1 MKITIGHFYPDLLNL
16 YGDRGNILAI
26 KKRCEWRGIET
37 EVKEFSIDDE
47 VDFSGLDIVFL
58 GGGSDREQLIVCKR
72 LKEIQKDIL
81 DYVQDNGV
89 ILAVCGGYQLL
100 GHYYQ
105 LEKEKIEGLSVLDIY
120 TIAGQKRLIDNVILE
135 TDFGSVTGFEN
146 HGGRTYIGDHKPLGK
161 VLYGNGNNGED
172 EQEGVLYRNVFGTY
186 LHGPILPKNPNLTDE
201 LIARA
206 LTRKYGTAALSP
218 LDDCIEIQ
226 AKEYIIERFLKEKS

>member
-172 EQEGVLYRNVFGTY
+172 EQEGVLYRNVFGTDRKSFDAQIWDSCFVSSGR
-186 LHGPILPKNPNLTDE
+186 LHRNTSKGI
-201 LIARA
+201 
-206 LTRKYGTAALSP
+206 Y
-218 LDDCIEIQ
+218 
-226 AKEYIIERFLKEKS
+226 Y

>member
-26 KKRCEWRGIET
+26 KKRCEWRGIEA
-37 EVKEFSIDDE
+37 EVKEFSIDDD

-58 GGGSDREQLIVCKR
+58 GGGSDREQFIVCKR
-72 LKEIQKDIL
+72 LKEIQKNIL
-81 DYVQDNGV
+81 GYVRDNGV
-89 ILAVCGGYQLL
+89 VLAVCGGYQLL
-100 GHYYQ
+100 GHSYQ

-120 TIAGQKRLIDNVILE
+120 TVAGQNRLIDNVIIQTE
-135 TDFGSVTGFEN
+135 FGTIAGFEN
-146 HGGRTYIGDHKPLGK
+146 HGGRTYIGNHNPFGK

-172 EQEGVLYRNVFGTY
+172 GQEGVLYRNVFGTY

-206 LTRKYGTAALSP
+206 LTRKYGKADLSP
-218 LDDCIEIQ
+218 LDDRIELQ

>member
-146 HGGRTYIGDHKPLGK
+146 HGGRTYIGAHKPLGK

-206 LTRKYGTAALSP
+206 LTRNMGQLLCLLWTIA
-218 LDDCIEIQ
+218 
-226 AKEYIIERFLKEKS
+226 

>member
-26 KKRCEWRGIET
+26 KKRCEWRGIEA
-37 EVKEFSIDDE
+37 EVKEFSINDE
-47 VDFSGLDIVFL
+47 VDFSDLDIVFL

-81 DYVQDNGV
+81 SYVQDNGV

-120 TIAGQKRLIDNVILE
+120 TVAGQKRLIDNVIIE
-135 TDFGSVTGFEN
+135 TDFGLIAGFEN
-146 HGGRTYIGDHKPLGK
+146 HGGRTYIGEHKPLGK

-172 EQEGVLYRNVFGTY
+172 GQEGVLYRNVFGTY

-206 LTRKYGTAALSP
+206 LTRKYGKADLSP
-218 LDDCIEIQ
+218 LDDRIELQ
-226 AKEYIIERFLKEKS
+226 AKEYILERFLKEKS

>member
-26 KKRCEWRGIET
+26 KKRCEWREIET

-120 TIAGQKRLIDNVILE
+120 TIAGQKR
-135 TDFGSVTGFEN
+135 
-146 HGGRTYIGDHKPLGK
+146 
-161 VLYGNGNNGED
+161 
-172 EQEGVLYRNVFGTY
+172 
-186 LHGPILPKNPNLTDE
+186 
-201 LIARA
+201 
-206 LTRKYGTAALSP
+206 
-218 LDDCIEIQ
+218 
-226 AKEYIIERFLKEKS
+226 